1 MCTVKKRDIPINFEQ
16 CIENFLGADICNH
29 PVVQNSKL
37 SLGERDELDRP
48 LTISELDESL
58 KQCNLK
64 SAAGCDG
71 YSNRLIKL
79 CWQHLRFP
87 LFNYANFCFDKGI
100 LTHNFRSAS
109 IKLIPKKG
117 NLGDI
122 KNWRPIS
129 LLSNMYKIISRA
141 INSRLKKIVDRV
153 CSRAQKGYNSN
164 RYVQEVLIN
173 VCETIAHF
181 KNNNLRGAVLAV
193 DMAKAFDSLDH
204 DYIKVVF
211 RFFGFGENL
220 IKWLNLLGYKRQAC
234 IIMGDGTNSK
244 YLDLDTGRAQGDN
257 LSPNI
262 FNFSEPILIFKLELD
277 TRIEKIPRNFQPI
290 VSAVEAVYSAEANRE
305 TCSNES
311 LADDNTVLFMLCK
324 PSISAIKNILN
335 DFAAFSGLHCN
346 FDKTC

>member
-153 CSRAQKGYNSN
+153 CSRAQKGCNSN